1 MATPNQNQ
9 TTSIGDDIA
18 EGKALG
24 KMWRQIND
32 LKQTV
37 KANGFDTR
45 LGKLLQKLKASSPV
59 DSGQISRQTL
69 VTHGING
76 IDKRRRSEALW
87 FADNEVECREFIA
100 KGKFKGSSL
109 TALKAAMRK
118 ADNPMTLVS
127 PEVKAEP
134 TEQPTAKAEPSNV
147 GPNPNLKV
155 TPQLVVDKMM
165 DIVKGNGLDLEEII
179 EMLMIEQERLEAE
192 LEADDPVDTAN
203 TQIAAKAVKSV
214 GLPC

>member
-1 MATPNQNQ
+1 MATPNQTQ

-24 KMWRQIND
+24 KMWRQLNS

-45 LGKLLQKLKASSPV
+45 LGKLLQKLKASSPM

-87 FADNEVECREFIA
+87 FVENEVECREFIA

-118 ADNPMTLVS
+118 AANPDSEADTTA
-127 PEVKAEP
+127 KAEP

-179 EMLMIEQERLEAE
+179 EMLMVEQERLEAE
-192 LEADDPVDTAN
+192 LDADDPVDTAN
-203 TQIAAKAVKSV
+203 THIAASAVKSV
-214 GLPC
+214 GIPF